1 LLLTRHR
8 RAGQKD
14 TQAPGSMGNQT
25 KAAAKGNRAAEYSI
39 GYSHRGVGPY
49 GPEAVPQVSGS
60 DKWLYEDPVYISP
73 S

>member
-1 LLLTRHR
+1 
-8 RAGQKD
+8 
-14 TQAPGSMGNQT
+14 MGNQT